1 MDPEERPLVT
11 LRIRTNMKNIVL
23 LTSAVYTNYGIY
35 DPKQRIQQTLETAK
49 SAKKYIPGAVIV
61 LVDNSKVDVQNDT
74 SAEFEELIDL
84 VDYYV
89 DNSDDADIQYFH
101 NNVQNYDIGKN
112 AMEALGLM
120 KALTYINSDADMMK
134 EISDADR
141 IFKLS
146 GRYQVTDKFNI
157 TKFDNANTKDK
168 YVFKKAQPSWINP
181 ADTGV
186 NTLLQT
192 RLWSFTPSLLA
203 DTVDMYNKIIETMIG
218 LFNQNKYIDNE
229 HAMAKFIPKD
239 KLVELET
246 VGLQG
251 NIAPNGM
258 MIID

>member
-1 MDPEERPLVT
+1 
-11 LRIRTNMKNIVL
+11 MKNIVL

-35 DPKQRIQQTLETAK
+35 NPIERIQQTLDTAK
-49 SAKKYIPGAVIV
+49 SAKKYIPSAVIV
-61 LVDNSKVDVQNDT
+61 LVDNSKIDVQNDD
-74 SAEFEELIDL
+74 SREFNELIDL
-84 VDYYV
+84 VDYYI
-89 DNSDDADIQYFH
+89 DNSDDEDIKYFH
-101 NNVQNYDIGKN
+101 NNVANYDIGKN
-112 AMEALGLM
+112 AMEALGIM
-120 KALTYINSDADMMK
+120 KALNYINNDEDMQAVVK
-134 EISDADR
+134 DADR

-146 GRYQVTDKFNI
+146 GRYQVTDKFDI
-157 TKFDNANTKDK
+157 TKFSNETTTDK
-168 YVFKKAQPSWINP
+168 YVFKRGQPSWINP

-203 DTVDMYNKIIETMIG
+203 DTIAMYNKIIETMFA

-229 HAMAKFIPKD
+229 HAMSKFVPKD
-239 KLVELET
+239 RLVELDI

>member
-1 MDPEERPLVT
+1 LD
-11 LRIRTNMKNIVL
+11 
-23 LTSAVYTNYGIY
+23 
-35 DPKQRIQQTLETAK
+35 TAK
-49 SAKKYIPGAVIV
+49 SAKKYIPGAVII

-84 VDYYV
+84 VDYYI
-89 DNSDDADIQYFH
+89 DNSDDEDIKYFH
-101 NNVQNYDIGKN
+101 NNVANYDIGKN
-112 AMEALGLM
+112 VMEAMGMM

-134 EISDADR
+134 VVADADR

-146 GRYQVTDKFNI
+146 GRYQVTDKFDI

-181 ADTGV
+181 QDTGV
-186 NTLLQT
+186 TTLLQT
-192 RLWSFTPSLLA
+192 RLWSFTPGLFTATIEL
-203 DTVDMYNKIIETMIG
+203 YKNIIETMVQ
-218 LFNQNKYIDNE
+218 LVNENKYIDNE
-229 HAMAKFIPKD
+229 HAMSKFIPKD
-239 KLVELET
+239 RLVELET

>member
-1 MDPEERPLVT
+1 
-11 LRIRTNMKNIVL
+11 MKNIVL

-35 DPKQRIQQTLETAK
+35 NPQDRIKQTLDTAK

-74 SAEFEELIDL
+74 SAEFEELIDT
-84 VDYYV
+84 VDYYI
-89 DNSDDADIQYFH
+89 DNSDDNDIKYFH
-101 NNVQNYDIGKN
+101 TNVTNYDIGKN
-112 AMEALGLM
+112 AMEALGMM
-120 KALTYINSDADMMK
+120 KALTYISNDKAMMK
-134 EISDADR
+134 EIDKAGR

-146 GRYQVTDKFNI
+146 GRYQVTDKFDI

-168 YVFKKAQPSWINP
+168 YVFKRAQPSWINP

-192 RLWSFTPSLLA
+192 RLWSFTPAMLL
-203 DTVDMYNKIIETMIG
+203 TVMQLYKDIIETMVR
-218 LFNQNKYIDNE
+218 LFNEGKYIDNE
-229 HAMAKFIPKD
+229 HAMSKFIPRD
-239 KLVELET
+239 MLVELET

>member
-1 MDPEERPLVT
+1 
-11 LRIRTNMKNIVL
+11 MKNIVL

-49 SAKKYIPGAVIV
+49 SAKKYIPGAVVI
-61 LVDNSKVDVQNDT
+61 LVDNSKVDVQNDD
-74 SAEFEELIDL
+74 SAEINELIDL
-84 VDYYV
+84 VDYYI
-89 DNSDDADIQYFH
+89 DNSDDDDIKYFH

-120 KALTYINSDADMMK
+120 KALTYISNDEDMMK
-134 EISDADR
+134 EVKDADR

-146 GRYQVTDKFNI
+146 GRYQVTDKFDI

-203 DTVDMYNKIIETMIG
+203 DTVTMYNKISETMMG

-229 HAMAKFIPKD
+229 HTMSKFIPKD

>member
-1 MDPEERPLVT
+1 
-11 LRIRTNMKNIVL
+11 MKNIVL

-35 DPKQRIQQTLETAK
+35 DPKQHIQQTLDTAK
-49 SAKKYIPGAVIV
+49 SAKKYIPDSVII
-61 LVDNSKVDVQNDT
+61 LVDNSKTDVQNDT

-84 VDYYV
+84 VDYYI
-89 DNSDDADIQYFH
+89 DNSDDDDIKYFH

-112 AMEALGLM
+112 AMEALGIM
-120 KALTYINSDADMMK
+120 KALTYISNDQDMME
-134 EISDADR
+134 EIKAADR

-146 GRYQVTDKFNI
+146 GRYQVTDKFDIN
-157 TKFDNANTKDK
+157 KFSNGNTRDK
-168 YVFKKAQPSWINP
+168 YVFKRAQPSWINP

-192 RLWSFTPSLLA
+192 RLWSFTPGLLSATISL
-203 DTVDMYNKIIETMIG
+203 YEQIIKKMLE

-239 KLVELET
+239 KLVELDI

>member
-1 MDPEERPLVT
+1 
-11 LRIRTNMKNIVL
+11 MKNIVL

-35 DPKQRIQQTLETAK
+35 KPAERIQQTLDTAK
-49 SAKKYIPGAVIV
+49 SAKKYIPGSVVI

-74 SAEFEELIDL
+74 SAEFEELIDT
-84 VDYYV
+84 VDYYI
-89 DNSDDADIQYFH
+89 DNSDDNDIKYFH
-101 NNVQNYDIGKN
+101 NNVTNYDIGKN
-112 AMEALGLM
+112 AMEALGMM
-120 KALTYINSDADMMK
+120 KALTYISNDKAMMK
-134 EISDADR
+134 EIDKADR

-146 GRYQVTDKFNI
+146 GRYQVTDKFDI
-157 TKFDNANTKDK
+157 AKFSNANTKDK

-192 RLWSFTPSLLA
+192 RLWSFTPAMLLNTMQLYK
-203 DTVDMYNKIIETMIG
+203 DIIETMVF
-218 LFNQNKYIDNE
+218 LFNNGKYIDNE
-229 HAMAKFIPKD
+229 HAMSKFIPRD
-239 KLVELET
+239 MLVELET